1 MQGTAK
7 ALIGMIVGTVIMIIL
22 SVIYFI
28 ITLFIVDFS
37 AGLLLSD
44 GNYQGAVI
52 IAAGIDHTWI
62 NARRII
68 RTAQLNLK
76 TIRKL
81 SVKTL
86 RISFFRFCDELIP
99 FDCVLDAFAEQ
110 QFTELFC

>member
-37 AGLLLSD
+37 AGRLLSD

-52 IAAGIDHTWI
+52 IAAALI
-62 NARRII
+62 
-68 RTAQLNLK
+68 
-76 TIRKL
+76 
-81 SVKTL
+81 TL
-86 RISFFRFCDELIP
+86 GSMLGGSYGLRN
-99 FDCVLDAFAEQ
+99 
-110 QFTELFC
+110 

>member
-52 IAAGIDHTWI
+52 IAAALI
-62 NARRII
+62 
-68 RTAQLNLK
+68 
-76 TIRKL
+76 
-81 SVKTL
+81 TL
-86 RISFFRFCDELIP
+86 GSMLGGSYGLRN
-99 FDCVLDAFAEQ
+99 
-110 QFTELFC
+110 

>member
-52 IAAGIDHTWI
+52 IAAALI
-62 NARRII
+62 
-68 RTAQLNLK
+68 
-76 TIRKL
+76 
-81 SVKTL
+81 TL
-86 RISFFRFCDELIP
+86 GLMLGGSYGLRN
-99 FDCVLDAFAEQ
+99 
-110 QFTELFC
+110 